1 MNAVDPAPTG
11 LTPRLLARV
20 RTDFVDQETFVIEEL
35 REASSGGQ
43 DRERVLAAIVV
54 GAAGDVDRLCEL
66 VDLSR
71 LDWRDVLCAGGLAQ
85 ASWRD
90 QLDALLGDA

>member
-1 MNAVDPAPTG
+1 MSTSGDAPTG

-20 RTDFVDQETFVIEEL
+20 RADYAADETFVIEEL

-43 DRERVLAAIVV
+43 DRERVLAAIVL

-66 VDLSR
+66 VELSR
-71 LDWRDVLCAGGLAQ
+71 LDWRDVLCAGGLADS
-85 ASWRD
+85 AWAER
-90 QLDALLGDA
+90 LAAVLGDA

>member
-1 MNAVDPAPTG
+1 MTTGHEAPTG

-20 RTDFVDQETFVIEEL
+20 RADFADQETFVVEEL

-43 DRERVLAAIVV
+43 DRERILAAIVL
-54 GAAGDVDRLCEL
+54 GAAGDIDRLCEL

-71 LDWRDVLCAGGLAQ
+71 LDWRDVLCAGGLADG
-85 ASWRD
+85 AWAER
-90 QLDALLGDA
+90 LDAVLGDA